1 VAYRG
6 VRPAAKSLLDD
17 PAPVGLSDTDPV
29 ILLDRVPMGL
39 EAAKS
44 AVIDTLGETT
54 VRRLTLTRAPKRF
67 PRDNSQSSAALAL
80 CFRVSRTRPSLSDNV
95 RGEMPA

>member
-1 VAYRG
+1 MAYRG
-6 VRPAAKSLLDD
+6 VALRRIRSSMTPHQLGSQ
-17 PAPVGLSDTDPV
+17 V

-67 PRDNSQSSAALAL
+67 PRHNSHSSAALAL
-80 CFRVSRTRPSLSDNV
+80 CFRVSRTRPSSSDNV
-95 RGEMPA
+95 RDEMRARSSL